1 MLRNVEQEVATQ
13 LYSLQEPEKLK
24 VILFPDS
31 PEELQRPPCDRL
43 IVGLN
48 RETLSA
54 PMTRSFSSPIIQ
66 ERQLQFGIYLQVR
79 DLRGR
84 RQSNPRLL
92 DLMDLVRDTLTG
104 FHPPSANG
112 GQYLYQANGGFA
124 EMAQGF
130 WLYSMSFVL
139 PVPYQKRRDEI

>member
-1 MLRNVEQEVATQ
+1 MLRSIEQEVAAQ
-13 LYSLQEPEKLK
+13 LSDLQESQSLR
-24 VILFPDS
+24 VILFPDT
-31 PEELQRPPCDRL
+31 PDELQRPQGDRL

-54 PMTRSFSSPIIQ
+54 PQTRSFTSPIIQ

-92 DLMDLVRDTLTG
+92 DLMDLVRDALTG
-104 FHPPSANG
+104 FRPPSADG
-112 GQYLYQANGGFA
+112 GQYLYQTTGGFA

-130 WLYSMSFVL
+130 WLYSMNFTL
-139 PVPYQKRRDEI
+139 PVPYKKQR